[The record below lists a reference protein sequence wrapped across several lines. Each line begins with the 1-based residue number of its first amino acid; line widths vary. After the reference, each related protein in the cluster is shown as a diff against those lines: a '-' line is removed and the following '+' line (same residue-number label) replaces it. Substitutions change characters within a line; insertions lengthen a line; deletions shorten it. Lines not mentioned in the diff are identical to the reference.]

1 MDTKMAQTAYKEDRL
16 EEMIADK
23 MDRDAGSNDDFE
35 PASDMQIEVVT
46 DEGVS
51 SAGEELEEVQC
62 EEKLADAQS
71 KAFAV
76 EIENRTIV
84 TRRSGDRSVW
94 SASGAQSTKNA
105 NRMRLSQNKVANEI
119 FSVKDMRSKVDKQE
133 VKKE

>member
-1 MDTKMAQTAYKEDRL
+1 MAQTAYKEDRL

-23 MDRDAGSNDDFE
+23 LDREAGSNGDFE

-46 DEGVS
+46 DEES
-51 SAGEELEEVQC
+51 SACEDLQEVPC

-105 NRMRLSQNKVANEI
+105 NRVRLSQNKVANEI
-119 FSVKDMRSKVDKQE
+119 FSVKDTRSKIDKQE

>member
-23 MDRDAGSNDDFE
+23 LDREAGSNGDFE

-46 DEGVS
+46 DEGS
-51 SAGEELEEVQC
+51 STCEDLQEVPC

-105 NRMRLSQNKVANEI
+105 NRVRLSQNKVANEI
-119 FSVKDMRSKVDKQE
+119 FSVKDTRSKIDKQE

>member
-23 MDRDAGSNDDFE
+23 LDREAGSNGDFE

-46 DEGVS
+46 DEES
-51 SAGEELEEVQC
+51 SACEDLQEVPC

-105 NRMRLSQNKVANEI
+105 NRVRLSQNKVANEI
-119 FSVKDMRSKVDKQE
+119 FSVKDTRSKIDKQE

>member
-1 MDTKMAQTAYKEDRL
+1 MAQTAYKEDRL

-23 MDRDAGSNDDFE
+23 LDREVGSNGDFE

-46 DEGVS
+46 DEES
-51 SAGEELEEVQC
+51 SACEDLQEVPC

-105 NRMRLSQNKVANEI
+105 NRVRLSQNKVANEI
-119 FSVKDMRSKVDKQE
+119 FSVKDTRSKIDKQE